1 MSPDTLTL
9 IRYRLSQA
17 HDSLEEA
24 KFLLDG
30 GKSLRSVMNRL
41 YYALF
46 YAALAL
52 LQEKKIGTSKHR
64 GVISA
69 FDKEFIKTGIFDKD
83 LSKTLH
89 HAFDLRQEG
98 DYVEEADIV
107 KGDVDE
113 LLPKAV
119 DFVNKVEHYLLEER

>member
-9 IRYRLSQA
+9 IRYRLGQA
-17 HDSLEEA
+17 RESLEEA
-24 KFLLDG
+24 KLLLKG
-30 GKSLRSVMNRL
+30 GMSLRSVMNRL

-52 LQEKKIGTSKHR
+52 LQEKNIGTSKHS
-64 GVISA
+64 GAISA

-89 HAFDLRQEG
+89 RAFKLCQEG
-98 DYVEEADIV
+98 DYVEQSDIV
-107 KGDVDE
+107 KDDVDE